1 MTDLSRAIASMGE
14 QTSPPRDNGELV
26 FDAPWQARAFAI
38 AVATVERTGLSW
50 DAFRLR
56 LMDAIADEPDRPY
69 YDSWVAALE
78 ALVVSAGLTTPAEL
92 DSADGRSERG
102 RHR

>member
-1 MTDLSRAIASMGE
+1 MNELADAIALMGE

-38 AVATVERTGLSW
+38 ALVAVERSGLTW

-56 LMDAIADEPDRPY
+56 LMDAIGDEPNRPY

-92 DSADGRSERG
+92 DSVDGRPERG
-102 RHR
+102 RHG

>member
-1 MTDLSRAIASMGE
+1 MNDVSDAIALMGE

-38 AVATVERTGLSW
+38 ALATVERSGLTW

-56 LMDAIADEPDRPY
+56 LVDAIAAEPNRPY

-78 ALVVSAGLTTPAEL
+78 ALVVSEGLTTPAEL
-92 DSADGRSERG
+92 DSTDGCDG
-102 RHR
+102 

>member
-1 MTDLSRAIASMGE
+1 MGE

-78 ALVVSAGLTTPAEL
+78 ALVVSEGLTTAAEV